1 MNGETF
7 QRARTPAQ
15 RAQRVGAVLAATRR
29 LLVDAD
35 VTTLSLGA
43 ISREAGLASSNVLRY
58 FGSREGLLLDLMDA
72 EYARWLPDLDATFG
86 EEEADGDIDRI
97 AATVAAALAARPLL
111 SRLIAASAELLRYP
125 MPDEALER
133 CRGQGRRNQA
143 ELARILSGA
152 FEVTLSVQEQAYLV
166 AGLHAVVAAA
176 SGWSAQAA
184 FPVDFETAAR
194 SLLAIQFQGLVVRT
208 GHAGTMGSP
217 RGRDGSQGNRHRG
230 DAHADRKR

>member
-1 MNGETF
+1 MES
-7 QRARTPAQ
+7 
-15 RAQRVGAVLAATRR
+15 VLAATRR
-29 LLVDAD
+29 LLADAD

-72 EYARWLPDLDATFG
+72 EYGLWLPVLDATF
-86 EEEADGDIDRI
+86 DGVVAGVDIDGV
-97 AATVAAALAARPLL
+97 AATVAATLAERPLL
-111 SRLIAASAELLRYP
+111 SRLIAASSELLRYP
-125 MPDEALER
+125 MPNEALER
-133 CRGQGRRNQA
+133 CRGQGRRNQT

-152 FEVTLSVQEQAYLV
+152 LEVTLPERDQSYLV

-194 SLLAIQFQGLVVRT
+194 SLLAIQFQGLVVRA
-208 GHAGTMGSP
+208 GHSDTE
-217 RGRDGSQGNRHRG
+217 
-230 DAHADRKR
+230 